1 MAEDNKKDWNAP
13 LDLRKLENKIEREQS
28 EGRERTKDIQP
39 PIDGITIESIG
50 SDVALV
56 IRSRITDA
64 EVEVLKNWMKEN
76 KGELVMAGRYNITK
90 ISISPAN
97 NIKIRLD
104 NSLAKALDS
113 IGTISNLEYRSGR
126 LEVDPNY
133 TSNPLLDFKNLDHVH
148 VWGGGLALEFERNGR
163 VINPYNETH
172 GLSFSFGTSDGK
184 YKEDQKI
191 FTARTTE
198 ISGLSG
204 IDASSFIQ
212 TGGGAALLKENAASK
227 NHVDLS
233 TEYREDSLHHAEDA
247 RATETT
253 FVKALDYRNTIKNLL
268 LIPKEDWAKIVTEK
282 EEGLKDPAFSMW
294 MDINTPEGMVLDYFA
309 RAQGFENSSLLLSD
323 MAESLSKDIILQ
335 ENVAPVVDF
344 LNDRKRTIDLKRLE
358 GLLEG
363 DEDKQIESL
372 GEIGTRNFLNKITNE
387 SFMSYR
393 EKALGEEERKKRAE
407 RKAARDGSRDSGG
420 TKTAENIPEDTPRPA
435 TGSAVRLNPE
445 DIPNNYPLAD
455 DYDDF
460 PEDFIPY
467 SAPEPAKNNEQKEVS
482 PEPTAENSSEN
493 SPTSDND
500 RTPDSGSAPD
510 LEENT
515 DENTNENTDK
525 KVEDAQD
532 VSTEPEP
539 VIETPVTE
547 TEPVE
552 NTEQTPA
559 PTAETVEDTA
569 ENALDSESASENT
582 EEQAENTQNIPVET
596 IETSAKTAEVP
607 SEKGA
612 EPENTIENEPVSRSA
627 SDFEENTDERVEDAQ
642 DISTESEPV
651 VETPVTETVENTE
664 QTPTPTAETVEDTTG
679 NISDSGSASNFE
691 ESADEKV
698 EDTPDISAGPE
709 QVGETPATEAEPAE
723 NVRDENSISGSAS
736 DSEEKTVGKAEETP
750 TPVAETVEDTAENTL
765 DSGSASDEER
775 ENGLDAPENAEKANA
790 ETVTVNGP
798 AIETSVSESP
808 VLETSAR
815 DDGNS
820 KNNEKPEETK
830 GNAKDTAS
838 YGPRSIDNFVNT
850 DKILWKQ
857 KIEDLDDFLYTRY
870 ENGEV
875 KEQLVKK
882 LSDRETYLESN
893 ERDLNYKKKAIGGVY
908 NTNDLKTRNEEID
921 LKLDKAKRNYKEKL
935 DRYNALPNESD
946 KDRLKSDEINPLE
959 KEIKSLSQQK
969 TFIYNQMADSLKIG
983 LEQGRKIA
991 LAIYEEFETARQ
1003 MDGEAVGKYIV
1014 SNGSMSF
1021 NEASLAGEK
1030 KEIINNKVDMD
1041 KMIISSARLLMAEG
1055 VELKNNI
1062 QLSEKDR
1069 ELFNELKEKA
1079 SKDGQ
1084 ELNEAE
1090 KSSLYKFELR
1100 EKAEKSLT
1108 SDGTDELLTS
1118 FIEKYNETIE
1128 NRKAVES
1135 LFCNKYSMFPSTV
1148 SITSCRKA
1156 LEADPEIL
1164 EAQDKYEKSIADLK
1178 ETALSFTDKTDSF
1191 FKFVR
1196 DTSEPEN
1203 VEKNLYI
1210 LSGKDGYLE
1219 EKDGLLLPMDMFNRA
1234 KFFKALT
1241 ENSGKNNTLLFGQG
1255 SSFKY
1260 GALSGTGINAIIEKT
1275 DFVYEERYNA
1285 EKAAREKENADLR
1298 ETLNSMLFH
1307 ATGKKDLSSKSLTI
1321 EDWENHIRNVF
1332 ENNPDAAKT
1341 ALTDIKRKM
1350 TAIEKNQAWLNTNCS
1365 LDDYITLQS
1374 VRGLELKNIWDEKI
1388 TERSAA
1394 YAQNLPTEEIN
1405 KIVKE
1410 CTKAQQDYEDFKKD
1424 RKTELCTGFAKN
1436 AEINIES
1443 GNFKF
1448 SGKNVNEGNTAEII
1462 DLQKREGS
1470 TYEFVGDDD
1479 EAEGISGSKYRAAK
1493 WRMLKNRVRG
1503 VVFDAISSFS
1513 RMSVIES
1520 ILQVLLMLA
1529 LMTHQLIKRP
1539 AEYFKYQFKSM
1550 VADDATAE
1558 RALLGLALE
1567 NAFDTEKDENG
1578 KVIGLIIKDEFREKA
1593 NHSGVTL
1600 SEDGRHFNVD
1610 ISKATDG
1617 KFSGRRVFSFSAI
1630 PQTEDTEVIKRRME
1644 TLKKR
1649 EEDARNFTNA
1659 YENAQVEK
1667 KNKIIQTVAIMEA
1680 EAKEAQEINNSYRKQ
1695 GLIGS
1700 DGVTPKD
1707 KMKMKD
1713 KKITG
1718 NIHRTSSPVR

>member
-1 MAEDNKKDWNAP
+1 MAEENKKDRNAP
-13 LDLRKLENKIEREQS
+13 LDLRRLESRIERELS
-28 EGRERTKDIQP
+28 EGKERTKDIQP

-104 NSLAKALDS
+104 NSLAKALNS

-148 VWGGGLALEFERNGR
+148 VWGGGLGLEFERNGR

-253 FVKALDYRNTIKNLL
+253 FVKALDYRNTIKMLL
-268 LIPKEDWAKIVTEK
+268 SIPKEDWAKIVTEK
-282 EEGLKDPAFSMW
+282 EDGLKDPAFSMW
-294 MDINTPEGMVLDYFA
+294 MDINTPEGMALDYFA
-309 RAQGFENSSLLLSD
+309 KAQGFKNSSLLLSD
-323 MAESLSKDIILQ
+323 MAESLSKDVILQ
-335 ENVAPVVDF
+335 ENMAPVVDF
-344 LNDRKRTIDLKRLE
+344 LNTSKRTNDLKRLE
-358 GLLEG
+358 RLLEG
-363 DEDKQIESL
+363 DEDTQIESL
-372 GEIGTRNFLNKITNE
+372 GEIGTRNFLNRIANE

-393 EKALGEEERKKRAE
+393 EKALEEEERKERAK
-407 RKAARDGSRDSGG
+407 RKATKDGSKDSGG
-420 TKTAENIPEDTPRPA
+420 TETAENIPENTPRPA
-435 TGSAVRLNPE
+435 TESATRLNPE
-445 DIPNNYPLAD
+445 EIPNYYPPAD

-467 SAPEPAKNNEQKEVS
+467 SAPEPVENNNEQREVS
-482 PEPTAENSSEN
+482 PEPATENSEN
-493 SPTSDND
+493 SPTSDNE
-500 RTPDSGSAPD
+500 RTPDSGSASNS
-510 LEENT
+510 EENT
-515 DENTNENTDK
+515 DENTNENT
-525 KVEDAQD
+525 EER
-532 VSTEPEP
+532 T
-539 VIETPVTE
+539 
-547 TEPVE
+547 
-552 NTEQTPA
+552 
-559 PTAETVEDTA
+559 EDT
-569 ENALDSESASENT
+569 
-582 EEQAENTQNIPVET
+582 
-596 IETSAKTAEVP
+596 
-607 SEKGA
+607 
-612 EPENTIENEPVSRSA
+612 
-627 SDFEENTDERVEDAQ
+627 Q
-642 DISTESEPV
+642 DISTEPEPV
-651 VETPVTETVENTE
+651 VETPVTETVEN
-664 QTPTPTAETVEDTTG
+664 VE
-679 NISDSGSASNFE
+679 
-691 ESADEKV
+691 
-698 EDTPDISAGPE
+698 
-709 QVGETPATEAEPAE
+709 ETPA
-723 NVRDENSISGSAS
+723 
-736 DSEEKTVGKAEETP
+736 P
-750 TPVAETVEDTAENTL
+750 TAETVEDTAENTL
-765 DSGSASDEER
+765 DSGSASENTEEKAENTQDIPVETIETPVETAEVASEKESEPENTIENEPISGSASDSEENANERTEETPTPTAETVEETPENALNSGSASDLEENSDEKVEDTQDISTEPEPVVETPVTEAEPVENTIDESPISGSASDEER
-775 ENGLDAPENAEKANA
+775 ENSVNASENTENANE
-790 ETVTVNGP
+790 ETVTS
-798 AIETSVSESP
+798 ETPVPESP
-808 VLETSAR
+808 APETPVR
-815 DDGNS
+815 DDENT
-820 KNNEKPEETK
+820 KTAEKSEETK
-830 GNAKDTAS
+830 GDAKDTAS
-838 YGPRSIDNFVNT
+838 YGPSSIDNLVNS
-850 DKILWKQ
+850 DKILWRQ

-893 ERDLNYKKKAIGGVY
+893 ERDLNYKKKAIEGVY
-908 NTNDLKTRNEEID
+908 NINDLRTRNEEID
-921 LKLDKAKRNYKEKL
+921 LKLDKAKKNYKDKL
-935 DRYNALPNESD
+935 DKYNALPNESD
-946 KDRLKSDEINPLE
+946 KERVKSEEINPLE

-1003 MDGEAVGKYIV
+1003 MDEEAVGKYIV

-1055 VELKNNI
+1055 VELKKNI
-1062 QLSEKDR
+1062 QLSKKDR
-1069 ELFNELKEKA
+1069 VLFNELKEKA
-1079 SKDGQ
+1079 SKENQ

-1100 EKAEKSLT
+1100 EKAEKELT
-1108 SDGTDELLTS
+1108 SDGTGELLTS

-1135 LFCNKYSMFPSTV
+1135 LFCNKYSMFPSTD
-1148 SITSCRKA
+1148 SITNCRKA
-1156 LEADPEIL
+1156 LETDPEIL
-1164 EAQDKYEKSIADLK
+1164 EAQDKYEESIADLK
-1178 ETALSFTDKTDSF
+1178 KAALSFTDKTDSF
-1191 FKFVR
+1191 FKSVR

-1234 KFFKALT
+1234 KFFKALA
-1241 ENSGKNNTLLFGQG
+1241 ENSGKNSTLLFGQG

-1260 GALSGTGINAIIEKT
+1260 GSLSGTGINAIIEKT
-1275 DFVYEERYNA
+1275 DVVYEERYNA

-1307 ATGKKDLSSKSLTI
+1307 ATGKKDFSSKSLTI
-1321 EDWENHIRNVF
+1321 EDWEGHIRNVF

-1436 AEINIES
+1436 SEINIES

-1462 DLQKREGS
+1462 DLQKKGGS

-1493 WRMLKNRVRG
+1493 WRMLKNKVRG

-1513 RMSVIES
+1513 RMSVVES
-1520 ILQVLLMLA
+1520 VLQVLLMLA
-1529 LMTHQLIKRP
+1529 LMTHQLVKRP

-1550 VADDATAE
+1550 VADDAAAE

-1593 NHSGVTL
+1593 NHSGITL

-1667 KNKIIQTVAIMEA
+1667 KNKAEQMVSIMAAEA
-1680 EAKEAQEINNSYRKQ
+1680 EEAQNINNNNRKQ

-1700 DGVTPKD
+1700 DGITSKD
-1707 KMKMKD
+1707 KMKMKG

-1718 NIHRTSSPVR
+1718 NIHKSQSSSPTR

>member
-1 MAEDNKKDWNAP
+1 MAEENKKDWNAP

-407 RKAARDGSRDSGG
+407 RKASKNGSRDSGG
-420 TKTAENIPEDTPRPA
+420 TETAENIPEDTP
-435 TGSAVRLNPE
+435 
-445 DIPNNYPLAD
+445 
-455 DYDDF
+455 
-460 PEDFIPY
+460 
-467 SAPEPAKNNEQKEVS
+467 
-482 PEPTAENSSEN
+482 
-493 SPTSDND
+493 
-500 RTPDSGSAPD
+500 
-510 LEENT
+510 
-515 DENTNENTDK
+515 
-525 KVEDAQD
+525 
-532 VSTEPEP
+532 
-539 VIETPVTE
+539 
-547 TEPVE
+547 
-552 NTEQTPA
+552 
-559 PTAETVEDTA
+559 
-569 ENALDSESASENT
+569 
-582 EEQAENTQNIPVET
+582 
-596 IETSAKTAEVP
+596 
-607 SEKGA
+607 
-612 EPENTIENEPVSRSA
+612 
-627 SDFEENTDERVEDAQ
+627 
-642 DISTESEPV
+642 
-651 VETPVTETVENTE
+651 
-664 QTPTPTAETVEDTTG
+664 
-679 NISDSGSASNFE
+679 
-691 ESADEKV
+691 
-698 EDTPDISAGPE
+698 GPE
-709 QVGETPATEAEPAE
+709 AG
-723 NVRDENSISGSAS
+723 
-736 DSEEKTVGKAEETP
+736 
-750 TPVAETVEDTAENTL
+750 TVEDTAENTL

-775 ENGLDAPENAEKANA
+775 ENGVNAPENAENTTK
-790 ETVTVNGP
+790 ETVTADGP
-798 AIETSVSESP
+798 AIETSVPESP

-820 KNNEKPEETK
+820 KNDEKPEETK
-830 GNAKDTAS
+830 GDAKDTAS
-838 YGPRSIDNFVNT
+838 YGPHSIDNFVNT

-935 DRYNALPNESD
+935 DRYNALTNESD
-946 KDRLKSDEINPLE
+946 KDQLKSDEINPLE

-1003 MDGEAVGKYIV
+1003 MDNEAVGKYIV

-1055 VELKNNI
+1055 VELRNNI
-1062 QLSEKDR
+1062 QLSEEDR

-1100 EKAEKSLT
+1100 EKAKKSLT
-1108 SDGTDELLTS
+1108 SDGTGELLTS

-1135 LFCNKYSMFPSTV
+1135 LFCNKYSMFPSTA
-1148 SITSCRKA
+1148 SITSCRKT
-1156 LEADPEIL
+1156 LETDPEIL

-1191 FKFVR
+1191 FKSVR

-1539 AEYFKYQFKSM
+1539 AEYFKYQFKSI

-1700 DGVTPKD
+1700 DGITPKD

-1718 NIHRTSSPVR
+1718 NIHRTKSSSPVR